1 MVQNDLVP
9 VLGSVP
15 GAEVRVDEPL
25 GDLTT
30 YRIGGAAR
38 VLVQVADLESLVGVG
53 RAIVDSGVDVVVLGR
68 GSNVL
73 VADSG
78 FDGVVVRLGGSF
90 EGVEIPMPSDPLAA
104 RAGSA
109 AALPVVARRTAAAGL
124 GGFEWAVGVPG
135 TIGGAVRMN
144 AGGHGSDMAASIS
157 EASVLRLGDDAA
169 RVLSVDEIGFGFRSS
184 GLQHLDVVLDAVIG
198 LRRVDVATAEA
209 EIDEIVRWRR
219 EHQPGGQNCGSVFV
233 NPVPG
238 VVSAGQLIDGLG
250 LRGLSE
256 GTATVADK
264 HANFILSSPGGAAD
278 DVVRLMARVRSAVL
292 EGTGHDLRS
301 EVRLLGFD
309 EEVARAAGARRATGE
324 GH

>member
-1 MVQNDLVP
+1 MVADDLESE
-9 VLGSVP
+9 LGAIP
-15 GAEVRVDEPL
+15 GVEVRAGEPL

-30 YRIGGAAR
+30 YRVGGPAR
-38 VLVQVADLESLVGVG
+38 LLVTATDLNGLIAVG
-53 RAIVDSGVDVVVLGR
+53 RAAVASRADVVVLGR

-73 VADSG
+73 VADRG
-78 FDGVVVRLGGSF
+78 FDGVVIRLGGAF
-90 EGVEIPMPSDPLAA
+90 ETLEIPAIEQSVVV

-109 AALPVVARRTAAAGL
+109 VALPVVARRTAALGL

-144 AGGHGSDMAASIS
+144 AGGHGSDMAASMT
-157 EASVLRLGDDAA
+157 EAVVLRLGADAA
-169 RVLSVDEIGFGFRSS
+169 RVMSVDEVGFGFRSS
-184 GLQHLDVVLDAVIG
+184 GLHHLDVVLEAALA
-198 LRRVDVATAEA
+198 LRRVEVESAEA
-209 EIDEIVRWRR
+209 QIDEIVRWRR

-238 VVSAGQLIDGLG
+238 VVSAGELIDGLG
-250 LRGLSE
+250 LRGLTEES
-256 GTATVADK
+256 ATVADK
-264 HANFILSSPGGAAD
+264 HANFILSRPGGAAD
-278 DVVRLMARVRSAVL
+278 DVVRLMARVRARVL

-324 GH
+324 DH

>member
-1 MVQNDLVP
+1 MVQNDLVS
-9 VLGSVP
+9 VLRSVP

-38 VLVQVADLESLVGVG
+38 VLVQVVDLESLVGVG

-109 AALPVVARRTAAAGL
+109 VALPVVARRTAAAGL

-198 LRRVDVATAEA
+198 LRRVDVATAET

-256 GTATVADK
+256 GTPIWENIKVLNNSK
-264 HANFILSSPGGAAD
+264 YLYINQGNFVIFAIIAPISILS
-278 DVVRLMARVRSAVL
+278 
-292 EGTGHDLRS
+292 
-301 EVRLLGFD
+301 
-309 EEVARAAGARRATGE
+309 
-324 GH
+324 